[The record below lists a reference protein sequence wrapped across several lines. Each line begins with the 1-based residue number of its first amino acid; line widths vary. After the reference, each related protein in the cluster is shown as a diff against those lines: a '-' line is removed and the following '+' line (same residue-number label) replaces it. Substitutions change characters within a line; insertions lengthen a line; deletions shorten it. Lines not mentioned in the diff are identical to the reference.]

1 MRLEVR
7 DNVLLAYL
15 DQPGS
20 PVNTLGESLSA
31 DFETFLARL
40 KSEPGI
46 AGAVGRID
54 QMERAPRTAHR
65 PEWFHQPARRQIVAH
80 QRPHR
85 DRHAQPLDRRLYR
98 KIEAVESQPGIRV
111 DTANA
116 GKIQPSPPIP
126 RPRRSVQQRYLCQI
140 QGSLQ
145 RPRP

>member
-46 AGAVGRID
+46 AGAVLI
-54 QMERAPRTAHR
+54 
-65 PEWFHQPARRQIVAH
+65 
-80 QRPHR
+80 
-85 DRHAQPLDRRLYR
+85 RLVGYCFYFI
-98 KIEAVESQPGIRV
+98 K
-111 DTANA
+111 N
-116 GKIQPSPPIP
+116 
-126 RPRRSVQQRYLCQI
+126 LF
-140 QGSLQ
+140 L
-145 RPRP
+145 